1 VDKMPTRRVEE
12 DYLELTGYRL
22 SSVSLLKMFPIM
34 EEDDGTKF
42 MNIFRSYTVF
52 TDTLVDTAYFQ
63 TYEMENEDWWETVA
77 WKLYQTVALWWVVCM
92 SNNVINPFEESEPG
106 KNILVLNP
114 VYVGQLIKE
123 IRNISEM

>member
-123 IRNISEM
+123 IRNISEL

>member
-1 VDKMPTRRVEE
+1 MPTRRVEE

>member
-1 VDKMPTRRVEE
+1 MPTRRVEE

-123 IRNISEM
+123 IRNISEL